1 MRRWRGV
8 ASEADLAIVKTTM
21 DSVGIAPGVAHIFDV
36 AEERS
41 QPCVINLSLGGH
53 FGGHDGSS
61 VVERVIDELSGPGR
75 IVAVAAGNE
84 NSRKLH
90 AGIDLNPDRKVPARW
105 VADLEI
111 EPRMINGHL
120 LGMLVVQV
128 WHQREDTLDVYL
140 RSPTGEMFSVEAETS
155 TAVDRGSF
163 SVQASHRRAGYSA
176 DHVTTFGVETLPQT
190 QLLTGWSIIVQEAK
204 RGNAPVG
211 AIHAWVLNRDMGHFT
226 HGTAQSY
233 LVGMP
238 GTAFSAIT
246 VASYA
251 TRRTWTAEPDGGRR
265 PLDAINLEDI
275 SYFSSPGPT
284 RDRHNKPEVAAPG
297 QWILAPLSST
307 ASEVHVPEWMRVH
320 DRPYAAMQGTSM
332 ATPYVSGAI
341 ALLLERAP
349 NLDWAE
355 IKRRIIKSARTDRF
369 TKPSWNSRWGYGKLD
384 VEGLLKVESG
394 P

>member
-140 RSPTGEMFSVEAETS
+140 V
-155 TAVDRGSF
+155 
-163 SVQASHRRAGYSA
+163 
-176 DHVTTFGVETLPQT
+176 
-190 QLLTGWSIIVQEAK
+190 
-204 RGNAPVG
+204 PV
-211 AIHAWVLNRDMGHFT
+211 
-226 HGTAQSY
+226 
-233 LVGMP
+233 P
-238 GTAFSAIT
+238 
-246 VASYA
+246 
-251 TRRTWTAEPDGGRR
+251 
-265 PLDAINLEDI
+265 
-275 SYFSSPGPT
+275 
-284 RDRHNKPEVAAPG
+284 
-297 QWILAPLSST
+297 IL
-307 ASEVHVPEWMRVH
+307 
-320 DRPYAAMQGTSM
+320 
-332 ATPYVSGAI
+332 
-341 ALLLERAP
+341 
-349 NLDWAE
+349 
-355 IKRRIIKSARTDRF
+355 
-369 TKPSWNSRWGYGKLD
+369 
-384 VEGLLKVESG
+384 
-394 P
+394 